1 MGVDAIVLELNRLY
15 ICDKDK
21 YKTEC
26 DDWKSKG
33 YRIFR
38 DNKGRHKV
46 IEPPKNNTS
55 KPHVEAKE
63 LKELFGDIFGNVF
76 DEFE

>member
-46 IEPPKNNTS
+46 IEPPKNESPVTPLTDQEV
-55 KPHVEAKE
+55 KDF
-63 LKELFGDIFGNVF
+63 FGTIFQRHI
-76 DEFE
+76 

>member
-38 DNKGRHKV
+38 DNKGRHKIITPTDQKSNKDEV
-46 IEPPKNNTS
+46 MDKIY
-55 KPHVEAKE
+55 EAIGFK
-63 LKELFGDIFGNVF
+63 FGD
-76 DEFE
+76 